1 MSINNGLSRPEP
13 LRDRGGAR
21 RHRRHPQRLAAEEA
35 LRALRCRFPPGR
47 TPRSPGVQS
56 ARLMGEEI
64 QRVRHVSEAE
74 ARQVAEEARET
85 EWRAPSFLKEIF
97 LGNFR
102 LDLIHPFPQAPPER
116 PEFRAFYDRMQRF
129 LLEEVDGDAIDR
141 EGKIPQRVIE
151 GLAKMGAFGMKIP
164 KEYGGLGF
172 TQSEYAEV
180 IKLISSW
187 DGNLIALLSAHQS
200 IGVPQPLKL
209 FGTEE
214 QKEKYFPRLA
224 RGAVSAFA
232 LTEADVGSDPAKLS
246 TTAAR
251 TPEGDYILN
260 GEKLWCTNGTIAEL
274 FVVMAR
280 HPDTKKISAF
290 IVEKDWPGVEVVLRC
305 HFMGLKAIENG
316 VIRFTDVRVP
326 KENLL
331 WDEGRGLKLALVTL
345 NTGRL
350 TLPAT
355 CAATAKRCLEICRRW
370 GNERV
375 QWGQPVGK
383 HDAIAQ
389 ILAEMA
395 ATTFAMEA
403 VADLACGL
411 ADKGDRDIRLEAA
424 VAKMWNSEE
433 GWTIVDRTLQV
444 RGGRGYET
452 ADSLKAR
459 GEPAIPVE
467 RIMRDYRINLIFEGS
482 SEIMRLFI
490 AREAVDKH
498 LQVAGDVVMPG
509 RSAGA
514 RLRGLVRAGLFYAWW
529 YPSRWLGWG
538 FWPKYA
544 EFETLAPHLRFVER
558 TARRLARGVF
568 HAMMR
573 FGPKLEYRQAVLFRL
588 VDVGAELFA
597 MAATCACAQWLLQH
611 ERASGERAVRLADV
625 FCRQARGRVRAKFV
639 GLWRN
644 EDVPTYQLAQEVLE
658 GEHRW

>member
-1 MSINNGLSRPEP
+1 MSEP
-13 LRDRGGAR
+13 GKKIGRASEEEAR
-21 RHRRHPQRLAAEEA
+21 R
-35 LRALRCRFPPGR
+35 
-47 TPRSPGVQS
+47 
-56 ARLMGEEI
+56 
-64 QRVRHVSEAE
+64 
-74 ARQVAEEARET
+74 VAEEARET

-102 LDLIHPFPQAPPER
+102 LDLIHPFPQPPLER
-116 PEFRAFYDRMQRF
+116 PEFRAFYDRMKQF
-129 LLEEVDGDAIDR
+129 LLEEVDGNAIDR
-141 EGKIPQRVIE
+141 EGKIPPRIVE
-151 GLAKMGAFGMKIP
+151 ALGRMGAFGMKIP
-164 KEYGGLGF
+164 KEYGGLEF

-209 FGTEE
+209 FGTKE

-232 LTEADVGSDPAKLS
+232 LTEADVGSDPANLS

-251 TPEGDYILN
+251 TPEGDYVLN

-280 HPDTKKISAF
+280 HPDTKRISAF

-331 WDEGRGLKLALVTL
+331 WEEGRGLKLALVTL

-350 TLPAT
+350 TLPAS
-355 CAATAKRCLEICRRW
+355 CATVAKRCLEICRNW

-375 QWGQPVGK
+375 QWGQPIGR

-395 ATTFAMEA
+395 ATAFAMEA
-403 VADLACGL
+403 VSDLACGL

-433 GWTIVDRTLQV
+433 GWTIVDRTVQV

-452 ADSLKAR
+452 ADSLAAR

-467 RIMRDYRINLIFEGS
+467 RILRDYRINLIFEGS

-490 AREAVDKH
+490 AREALDRH
-498 LQVAGDVVMPG
+498 LSVAGDLVNPKLSWKKKLGALPGVLGFYAKWYPG
-509 RSAGA
+509 RLVGRGQLPRFREFG
-514 RLRGLVRAGLFYAWW
+514 RLSRHVRYI
-529 YPSRWLGWG
+529 
-538 FWPKYA
+538 
-544 EFETLAPHLRFVER
+544 ER
-558 TARRLARGVF
+558 ATRRLSRTIF
-568 HAMMR
+568 YMMAR
-573 FGPKLEYRQAVLFRL
+573 FGPKLERRQALLFRA
-588 VDVGAELFA
+588 VDIGADLFA
-597 MAATCACAQWLLQH
+597 MSAAASRAQAIRR
-611 ERASGERAVRLADV
+611 ERDPAAPRAVELADV
-625 FCRQARGRVRAKFV
+625 FCRMMRRRIARRFTAIRSNDDVAKYKTA
-639 GLWRN
+639 RRI
-644 EDVPTYQLAQEVLE
+644 LA
-658 GEHRW
+658 GEHLWLERGLVPMEDLEKFAAAADSAKATEKRRASV

>member
-1 MSINNGLSRPEP
+1 MTEKGERARP
-13 LRDRGGAR
+13 
-21 RHRRHPQRLAAEEA
+21 
-35 LRALRCRFPPGR
+35 
-47 TPRSPGVQS
+47 
-56 ARLMGEEI
+56 
-64 QRVRHVSEAE
+64 VSEAE
-74 ARQVAEEARET
+74 ARRVAEEAREA

-102 LDLIHPFPQAPPER
+102 LDLIHPFPDPPPER
-116 PEFRAFYDRMQRF
+116 AEFREFCDRMRLF

-141 EGKIPQRVIE
+141 EGKIPPRVVE

-172 TQSEYAEV
+172 TQREYAEV
-180 IKLISSW
+180 IKLVSSW

-209 FGTEE
+209 FGTDE
-214 QKEKYFPRLA
+214 QKKKYLPRLA

-232 LTEADVGSDPAKLS
+232 LTEADVGSDPANLS
-246 TTAAR
+246 TSAAR

-274 FVVMAR
+274 YVVMAR

-290 IVEKDWPGVEVVLRC
+290 IVERDWPGVEVVLRC

-316 VIRFTDVRVP
+316 VIRFTNVRVP

-331 WDEGRGLKLALVTL
+331 WAEGRGLKLALVTL

-355 CAATAKRCLEICRRW
+355 CAASAKRCLEISRTW
-370 GNERV
+370 AGERV

-395 ATTFAMEA
+395 ATVFAMEA
-403 VADLACGL
+403 VSDLACGL

-452 ADSLKAR
+452 ADSLRAR

-467 RIMRDYRINLIFEGS
+467 RIMRDFRINLIFEGS

-490 AREAVDKH
+490 AREALDRH
-498 LQVAGDVVMPG
+498 LSVAGDLVDPKLPLSRKLAAIPGVLGFYARWYPG
-509 RSAGA
+509 RFVG
-514 RLRGLVRAGLFYAWW
+514 RGQWLEFREFGPLSRHVRYI
-529 YPSRWLGWG
+529 
-538 FWPKYA
+538 
-544 EFETLAPHLRFVER
+544 ER
-558 TARRLARGVF
+558 ATRRLSRAIFHMMARY
-568 HAMMR
+568 
-573 FGPKLEYRQAVLFRL
+573 GPKLEKKQALLFRA
-588 VDVGAELFA
+588 VDIGADLFA
-597 MAATCACAQWLLQH
+597 MSAAAC
-611 ERASGERAVRLADV
+611 RAEAMRRGQDPAAARAMELADV
-625 FCRQARGRVRAKFV
+625 FCRMMRRRIAQRFEAIRANDDVTKYKTARRLLDGDHLWLERGLVSADELERLAAALRKQPEEKELVTAATGR
-639 GLWRN
+639 
-644 EDVPTYQLAQEVLE
+644 D
-658 GEHRW
+658 

>member
-1 MSINNGLSRPEP
+1 MKATGESKQRSRP
-13 LRDRGGAR
+13 
-21 RHRRHPQRLAAEEA
+21 
-35 LRALRCRFPPGR
+35 
-47 TPRSPGVQS
+47 
-56 ARLMGEEI
+56 
-64 QRVRHVSEAE
+64 VSEAE

-85 EWRAPSFLKEIF
+85 EWQAPSFLKEIF

-102 LDLIHPFPQAPPER
+102 LDLIHPFPEPPPER
-116 PEFRAFYDRMQRF
+116 AEFRDFYDRMRRF
-129 LLEEVDGDAIDR
+129 LVEEVDGDAIDR
-141 EGKIPQRVIE
+141 EGKVPSRVVE
-151 GLAKMGAFGMKIP
+151 ALARMGAFGMKIP

-172 TQSEYAEV
+172 TQREYGEV
-180 IKLISSW
+180 LKLISGV

-214 QKEKYFPRLA
+214 QKKKYFPRLA
-224 RGAVSAFA
+224 RGTISAFA
-232 LTEADVGSDPAKLS
+232 LTEPDVGSDPANLS
-246 TTAAR
+246 TSAAR
-251 TPEGDYILN
+251 TPEGDYVLN
-260 GEKLWCTNGTIAEL
+260 GEKLWCTNGTVADL

-290 IVEKDWPGVEVVLRC
+290 IVEKDWPGVEVVRRC

-316 VIRFTDVRVP
+316 VIRFTNVRVP

-331 WDEGRGLKLALVTL
+331 WAEGRGLKLALVTL

-355 CAATAKRCLEICRRW
+355 CAAVAKRCLEICRRW

-375 QWGQPVGK
+375 QWGQPIGK

-395 ATTFAMEA
+395 ATGFAMEA
-403 VADLACGL
+403 VCDLATGL

-452 ADSLKAR
+452 ADSLRAR
-459 GEPAIPVE
+459 GEPGIPVE

-490 AREAVDKH
+490 AREALDRH
-498 LQVAGDVVMPG
+498 LSVAGDLVNPKLPLKKKLAALPGVLGFYARWYPG
-509 RSAGA
+509 RLVGRGQLPQYREFGPLA
-514 RLRGLVRAGLFYAWW
+514 RHVRAIERTTRRLSRAIFHMMARHGPKLEKRQALLFRAVDIGADLFAMSAAV
-529 YPSRWLGWG
+529 SRAQAMRRARDADAARASEFADLFCRMMRRRIGER
-538 FWPKYA
+538 FAAIRSNDDVVKY
-544 EFETLAPHLRFVER
+544 R
-558 TARRLARGVF
+558 TARRIL
-568 HAMMR
+568 
-573 FGPKLEYRQAVLFRL
+573 
-588 VDVGAELFA
+588 D
-597 MAATCACAQWLLQH
+597 
-611 ERASGERAVRLADV
+611 
-625 FCRQARGRVRAKFV
+625 
-639 GLWRN
+639 
-644 EDVPTYQLAQEVLE
+644 
-658 GEHRW
+658 GEHLWLERGLAPAEELERFAAAASREGVEKELTPA

>member
-1 MSINNGLSRPEP
+1 MREP
-13 LRDRGGAR
+13 RNR
-21 RHRRHPQRLAAEEA
+21 
-35 LRALRCRFPPGR
+35 
-47 TPRSPGVQS
+47 VQ
-56 ARLMGEEI
+56 A
-64 QRVRHVSEAE
+64 VSGQE

-85 EWRAPSFLKEIF
+85 EWRAPSFLKQIF

-116 PEFRAFYDRMQRF
+116 PEFRAFYERMQRF
-129 LLEEVDGDAIDR
+129 LLEDVDGDAIDR

-151 GLAKMGAFGMKIP
+151 GLARMGAFGMKIP

-187 DGNLIALLSAHQS
+187 DGNLIALLYAHQS

-209 FGTEE
+209 FGTKE

-316 VIRFTDVRVP
+316 VIRFTGVRVP

-355 CAATAKRCLEICRRW
+355 S
-370 GNERV
+370 
-375 QWGQPVGK
+375 
-383 HDAIAQ
+383 
-389 ILAEMA
+389 
-395 ATTFAMEA
+395 
-403 VADLACGL
+403 
-411 ADKGDRDIRLEAA
+411 AA

-433 GWTIVDRTLQV
+433 GWTIVDRTVQV

-490 AREAVDKH
+490 AREALDRH
-498 LQVAGDVVMPG
+498 LSVAEDLVNPKLPLSKKLSALPAVLGFYARWYPG
-509 RSAGA
+509 RLVGRGQLPRFREFGPLARHIRYIERATRRLSRSIFHMMARHGPRLEKRQALLFRAVDIGADLFAMSAATCRAQAMRRAKEPTAQQAVELADIFCRGIRRRIAQHFAAIRSNDDLRKYRTA
-514 RLRGLVRAGLFYAWW
+514 RKLLAGEHLWLERGLVPSEELEKFAAAATAGW
-529 YPSRWLGWG
+529 R
-538 FWPKYA
+538 K
-544 EFETLAPHLRFVER
+544 EKELAPV
-558 TARRLARGVF
+558 
-568 HAMMR
+568 
-573 FGPKLEYRQAVLFRL
+573 
-588 VDVGAELFA
+588 
-597 MAATCACAQWLLQH
+597 
-611 ERASGERAVRLADV
+611 
-625 FCRQARGRVRAKFV
+625 
-639 GLWRN
+639 
-644 EDVPTYQLAQEVLE
+644 
-658 GEHRW
+658 